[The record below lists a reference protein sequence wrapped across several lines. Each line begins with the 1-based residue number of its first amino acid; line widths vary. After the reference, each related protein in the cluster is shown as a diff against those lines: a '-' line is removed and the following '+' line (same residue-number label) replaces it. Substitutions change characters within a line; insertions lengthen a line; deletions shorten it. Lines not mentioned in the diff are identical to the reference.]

1 MSNSISG
8 QITCNLNLVNT
19 YPATSGSFVESIN
32 IGGVALQIAGGTGV
46 NQCNEMWCSTLSL
59 AASPTTLNLLSL
71 TGIGS
76 RTVTFSAVKV
86 LYIVN
91 NDSVSTHSVAVG
103 NGASTPWYA
112 PFDAS
117 TDIVT
122 LPGGA
127 SGATAT
133 SGGTPLLLCNL
144 TAAGWTVDS
153 GHGLLMLD
161 PGANTVSVTILIA
174 GLA

>member
-8 QITCNLNLVNT
+8 QITCNLNLKNT
-19 YPATSGSFVESIN
+19 YPATSGSFAESVN
-32 IGGVALQIAGGTGV
+32 LGQVALQITGGTGI
-46 NQCNEMWCSTLSL
+46 NQCNEMWSGTLSL
-59 AASPTTLNLLSL
+59 AAATTTLNLLSL

-91 NDSVSTHSVAVG
+91 NDPLAAHSVAVG

-117 TDIVT
+117 TDIIT
-122 LPGGA
+122 LPGG
-127 SGATAT
+127 
-133 SGGTPLLLCNL
+133 
-144 TAAGWTVDS
+144 
-153 GHGLLMLD
+153 
-161 PGANTVSVTILIA
+161 
-174 GLA
+174 